1 MVQKTK
7 DVESEEDEQV
17 DSEKV
22 PSKTRADNSRG
33 SKSASWSSLKSRY
46 RNLWRAR
53 SGEGLKKSSAKFG
66 ILVGLLAI
74 FGSFGGM
81 IISSFLGVALVT
93 YESYKGNIDKFV
105 SAHMGMVAGIPSV
118 ILAFSLVLSA
128 STIGQSI
135 VGLSIAIMY
144 LVLYP
149 ILYYIYSDIGTE
161 LGKRKSSKN

>member
-7 DVESEEDEQV
+7 NAESEKGEQVESERV
-17 DSEKV
+17 
-22 PSKTRADNSRG
+22 A
-33 SKSASWSSLKSRY
+33 SKSRIDSSRSSNSTTWSSLKSRY

-53 SGEGLKKSSAKFG
+53 NDEGLKKSSAKFG

-74 FGSFGGM
+74 FGSFGG
-81 IISSFLGVALVT
+81 IIMSSFLGVALVT

-118 ILAFSLVLSA
+118 VLAFSLVLSA
-128 STIGQSI
+128 STIGQSV

-161 LGKRKSSKN
+161 LGKRKTSKN

>member
-7 DVESEEDEQV
+7 NAESEKGEQVESE
-17 DSEKV
+17 KV
-22 PSKTRADNSRG
+22 A
-33 SKSASWSSLKSRY
+33 SKSRIDSSRSSNSTSWSSLKSRY

-53 SGEGLKKSSAKFG
+53 NDEGLKKSSAKFG

-81 IISSFLGVALVT
+81 IMSSFLGVALVT

-118 ILAFSLVLSA
+118 VLAFSLVLSA
-128 STIGQSI
+128 STIGQSV

-161 LGKRKSSKN
+161 LGKRKTSKN

>member
-1 MVQKTK
+1 MVQKTR
-7 DVESEEDEQV
+7 DVESEQGEKVE
-17 DSEKV
+17 SEKAA
-22 PSKTRADNSRG
+22 SKGGVHSSG
-33 SKSASWSSLKSRY
+33 SSNSASWSSLESRY

-53 SGEGLKKSSAKFG
+53 NGKGLKKSSAKFG

-81 IISSFLGVALVT
+81 IMSSFLGVALVM

-118 ILAFSLVLSA
+118 ILAFSLILSA
-128 STIGQSI
+128 STIGQSV
-135 VGLSIAIMY
+135 VGLSIATMY
-144 LVLYP
+144 LILYP

-161 LGKRKSSKN
+161 LGKRKKSGN